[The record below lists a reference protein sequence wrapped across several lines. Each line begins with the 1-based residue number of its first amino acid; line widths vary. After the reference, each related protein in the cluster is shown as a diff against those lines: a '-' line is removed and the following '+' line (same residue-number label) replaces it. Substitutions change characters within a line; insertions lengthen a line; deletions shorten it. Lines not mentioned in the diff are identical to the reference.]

1 MENYFKKLGILIIF
15 SIICIIAGPLI
26 FLLGILILT
35 FSPIL
40 TFSKKI
46 TATIEKTLR

>member
-1 MENYFKKLGILIIF
+1 MENYFKK
-15 SIICIIAGPLI
+15 
-26 FLLGILILT
+26 LGILILT

-46 TATIEKTLR
+46 TATTEKTLR